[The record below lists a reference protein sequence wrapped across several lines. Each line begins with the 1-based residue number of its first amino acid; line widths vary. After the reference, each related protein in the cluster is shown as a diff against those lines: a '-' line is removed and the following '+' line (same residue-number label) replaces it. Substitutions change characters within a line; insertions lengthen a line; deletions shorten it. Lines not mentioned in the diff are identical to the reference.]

1 MSMTPSH
8 RAFLHKVVSRHVPT
22 SYPQLLI
29 HEPSLRAIETQM
41 LLPAGCIVQKT
52 ITLQLGPLLLQVSG
66 IGDFSLGRR
75 SIRAIASA
83 LGLSRREASHH
94 SINPAHCDPEK
105 EYGLQAGMVSPF
117 LPPKYPTRLA
127 AVVQIPWPVD
137 WEREQRE
144 VAIALSLCESLM
156 LPLSS
161 FLDVLRE
168 YRGFGL
174 GRLLWRAAMRWGQ
187 QHQADYQLL
196 QTQVS
201 GASDRLCRSEGLTH
215 LGLVCT
221 MTL

>member
-8 RAFLHKVVSRHVPT
+8 RAFLHQVVSRYVPT
-22 SYPQLLI
+22 CNQRLLI
-29 HEPSLRAIETQM
+29 HEPTLAAAETQTV
-41 LLPAGCIVQKT
+41 LPPGVIVQKT
-52 ITLQLGPLLLQVSG
+52 ITLQLGPLLLQVTS

-168 YRGFGL
+168 Y
-174 GRLLWRAAMRWGQ
+174 AKHAYP
-187 QHQADYQLL
+187 D
-196 QTQVS
+196 QVS
-201 GASDRLCRSEGLTH
+201 FVVLPEGCGSGSHERWSVLDYSDGETERDKH
-215 LGLVCT
+215 YA
-221 MTL
+221 